1 MENKLETAIRTG
13 LRFVSAEHAALSL
26 EDLWLIPMTEINS
39 VAKKLHANLK
49 EDADI
54 SFIEEA
60 KPTKQRQADQLA
72 FDIVKHIIE
81 VRREESKA
89 AKEKAVNAAK
99 KARIRELLAKKDDES
114 LENMSPE
121 ELRELHD
128 SIPS

>member
-1 MENKLETAIRTG
+1 MAI
-13 LRFVSAEHAALSL
+13 
-26 EDLWLIPMTEINS
+26 EDLWVIPMTEINS
-39 VAKKLHANLK
+39 VAKKLHADLK

-81 VRREESKA
+81 VRREEAKA
-89 AKEKAVNAAK
+89 AKEKATNRAK
-99 KARIRELLAKKDDES
+99 KARIRELMATQEDDALKS
-114 LENMSPE
+114 MSAE